1 MSGSAD
7 LVSGRYRLTEL
18 LGSGGSASV
27 FAAVDERTGD
37 EVALKLLH
45 PHLTG
50 RPAARAFFLAEAG
63 RAGTLRHPRIVSVLD
78 VGVDEDRDEPV
89 VWIALERAPG
99 VTLAEHVRLRGPLE
113 PQDAVALMDA
123 VLDALTAAHEIGLV
137 HRDISPSN
145 VMFDADAAGH
155 VDLGSIR
162 LLDFGIADATGEAA
176 VGAAELL
183 SVAEGDGVGVLGNA
197 RYLSPEQLRGEPVD
211 ERGDVYQVGAV
222 LYFALVGQAPF
233 ARTSSVES
241 ARAHLEAPPPVPSVA
256 RPGVPRSLDRIV
268 VRAMLK
274 SPDDRF
280 ADAAA
285 MRTALAAALV
295 LPAAAPGMTTAV
307 ALAAPSTV
315 DERVDE
321 PVSAE
326 TSTGVTRVMGATLA
340 TRRDPVA
347 VVNPFAGVHRHRRS
361 GGIAVMSTVAAAV
374 ILGIGISLVTSPSA
388 SVTTDPTPTSTAAAP
403 TPTSTPTESPATRVE
418 VTVPAVEQLSVPEA
432 IAALEAAGLVPG
444 PVTESDGPWPQG
456 RVLQTEPAAQSRVA
470 RGSVVSIVAASGFA
484 VIPAVAGLLPAEALQ
499 AVSAAGFAPTASN
512 TGAAAI
518 VIGTSPAEGSRLPVG
533 SAVALVER
541 ASTPTPTPSPTTTTA
556 PTAPPPSPPATPT
569 PQPTGT
575 P

>member
-1 MSGSAD
+1 MSGAAD
-7 LVSGRYRLTEL
+7 LISGRFRLTEL

-27 FAAVDERTGD
+27 FAAVDERSGD

-50 RPAARAFFLAEAG
+50 RTAARAFFLAEAG
-63 RAGTLRHPRIVSVLD
+63 RAGTLRHPRIASVLD

-99 VTLAEHVRLRGPLE
+99 ATLAEHVRIRGPLE

-123 VLDALTAAHEIGLV
+123 VLDALTAAHEVGLV

-145 VMFDADAAGH
+145 VMFDTDPAGR
-155 VDLGSIR
+155 VGLDSIR
-162 LLDFGIADATGEAA
+162 LLDFGIADAAGEAA

-233 ARTSSVES
+233 ARTSSIDS

-285 MRTALAAALV
+285 MRAALAAALV
-295 LPAAAPGMTTAV
+295 LPAPAPGTTPAAAAP
-307 ALAAPSTV
+307 APSTV
-315 DERVDE
+315 DTRVPE
-321 PVSAE
+321 SIPTE
-326 TSTGVTRVMGATLA
+326 TSTGVTRVMGSTLA
-340 TRRDPVA
+340 TRRDPVP
-347 VVNPFAGVHRHRRS
+347 VIDPFAGVHRHRRS

-388 SVTTDPTPTSTAAAP
+388 SVTTDPTPTPTTAAP
-403 TPTSTPTESPATRVE
+403 TPTATPTESAIVRAEVE
-418 VTVPAVEQLSVPEA
+418 VPSVEQLSVSEA

-444 PVTESDGPWPQG
+444 PVTESDGAWPQG
-456 RVLQTEPAAQSRVA
+456 LVLQTEPAAQSRVA
-470 RGSVVSIVAASGFA
+470 RGSVVSIVAASGFG
-484 VIPAVAGLLPAEALQ
+484 VIPAVAGLLPADALQ
-499 AVSAAGFAPTASN
+499 AVAAAGFAPTASN
-512 TGAAAI
+512 TGATAI
-518 VIGTSPAEGSRLPVG
+518 VVGTSPAEGSRLPVG

-541 ASTPTPTPSPTTTTA
+541 DTPSTPAPSPTMSTV
-556 PTAPPPSPPATPT
+556 PTVPPVTPT

-575 P
+575 PA